1 MQPSSLRHAAFFG
14 LFLLA
19 IIFGVLLLWPFLKI
33 VVVAAAL
40 SVVLFPIYHFL
51 LRRIAVNNKWFA
63 SLLTIILFLVIICGP
78 LALIGTLVFRQTQLI
93 YQELGSGGT
102 AGALAN
108 KMNTLVHHYF
118 PAAGFDIGQQLSA
131 AIGSITSK
139 LGTIAGF
146 IFSTIF
152 SLFLTI
158 LAMFYFLKDGAAL
171 RKSIVHYSPLSDA
184 SMEKILTTLS
194 HAVQGVIKGYL
205 LVGLV
210 QGSLL
215 GIGLWIFGVPH
226 AALWGL
232 FGGVASLV
240 PTVGTALISV
250 PAVLFLFSI
259 GRDGAAIGLAI
270 WAAALVG
277 TIDNLL
283 NPIIVGRKVDI
294 HPMFVLFS
302 VLGGV
307 ALMGPVGIL
316 IGPLVVSFMYA
327 LVAVYSSEMKE

>member
-1 MQPSSLRHAAFFG
+1 
-14 LFLLA
+14 
-19 IIFGVLLLWPFLKI
+19 
-33 VVVAAAL
+33 
-40 SVVLFPIYHFL
+40 
-51 LRRIAVNNKWFA
+51 
-63 SLLTIILFLVIICGP
+63 
-78 LALIGTLVFRQTQLI
+78 
-93 YQELGSGGT
+93 
-102 AGALAN
+102 
-108 KMNTLVHHYF
+108 
-118 PAAGFDIGQQLSA
+118 
-131 AIGSITSK
+131 
-139 LGTIAGF
+139 
-146 IFSTIF
+146 
-152 SLFLTI
+152 
-158 LAMFYFLKDGAAL
+158 
-171 RKSIVHYSPLSDA
+171 
-184 SMEKILTTLS
+184 MEKILTTLS

-250 PAVLFLFSI
+250 PAVLFLFSV